1 MGLHTDTYLHA
12 CRVSSGMATTIRVAA
27 CAVSTIRSMAYLSSF
42 HPFWN
47 ALCFIKVRNGTAD
60 SQLNHKAVILLKSVL
75 IADDEQILRLSLK
88 NKLKELGFDEI
99 MECADGDAAVSL
111 CLEKIPDLAILDV
124 SMPGKDGISA
134 AAEIRKRLKI
144 PILLLTAC
152 YDPDTVKRA
161 RENGIAAM
169 LTKPLRP
176 QDLWPAIELACAHVD
191 EVEALKEE
199 VEDLKETLESR
210 KVIEKAKGV
219 LMQSRKISEPEAFR
233 MMQKLAMDKRKSMK
247 QIADAIL
254 LTES

>member
-1 MGLHTDTYLHA
+1 
-12 CRVSSGMATTIRVAA
+12 V
-27 CAVSTIRSMAYLSSF
+27 
-42 HPFWN
+42 
-47 ALCFIKVRNGTAD
+47 
-60 SQLNHKAVILLKSVL
+60 VITLRSVL
-75 IADDEQILRLSLK
+75 IADDEPILRMSLK

-99 MECADGDAAVSL
+99 VECADGDTAVSL
-111 CLEKIPDLAILDV
+111 CLEKIPDMAILDV
-124 SMPGKDGISA
+124 SMPGRDGISA
-134 AAEIRKRLKI
+134 AAAIRKKLKI

-169 LTKPLRP
+169 LTKPLRD
-176 QDLWPAIELACAHVD
+176 QDLWPAIELACAHAD
-191 EVEALKEE
+191 EVDALKEE
-199 VEDLKETLESR
+199 VEDLKESIENR

-219 LMQSRKISEPEAFR
+219 LMKSRTLSEPEAFR